1 MALVREP
8 CAFVLSVGK
17 LVNSTV
23 TYALPRGT
31 RRERG
36 HITTAQTTLEESIAT
51 FVNRV
56 VTYSPPSDVTS
67 HLVIGSL
74 LSLIEYYCFGMR
86 VFKTLNKHVHTHRR
100 YVGIYIGVCDE
111 CISRV
116 LFYFFLTLTFCGG
129 GSIYIGHFFIF
140 MCYRVF
146 LSCIYWLASFIY
158 DLFKSLLVYS
168 TLLKTNVDE
177 YNMFGF
183 SVINYLVVA
192 KD

>member
-1 MALVREP
+1 MALVREA

-17 LVNSTV
+17 SVNSTV

-100 YVGIYIGVCDE
+100 YGGIYIRVCDE
-111 CISRV
+111 CISLRSI
-116 LFYFFLTLTFCGG
+116 LLFFNSHFSRGRFDMHWSFFYFC
-129 GSIYIGHFFIF
+129 
-140 MCYRVF
+140 V
-146 LSCIYWLASFIY
+146 LSDFPT
-158 DLFKSLLVYS
+158 V
-168 TLLKTNVDE
+168 
-177 YNMFGF
+177 
-183 SVINYLVVA
+183 
-192 KD
+192 